1 MSGVSRPRGN
11 PLPPIFEN
19 EQDMLE
25 WSFEYTNTV
34 T

>member
-11 PLPPIFEN
+11 PPSAHLPIFEN

-25 WSFEYTNTV
+25 WSF
-34 T
+34 